1 MPKSRFSAAIYLT
14 LVFLSGALVG
24 GLSYRLYAV
33 RTVSAITSP
42 PRPTPDEARRRYI
55 ATMRDKVKLD
65 DQQIEQLNHILD
77 ETRSAFDDVRTKMR
91 TEGQAIQNLQ
101 VERITAILRDDQKP
115 LYTALRANR
124 ERLRRD
130 LRKKQRK

>member
-1 MPKSRFSAAIYLT
+1 
-14 LVFLSGALVG
+14 
-24 GLSYRLYAV
+24 
-33 RTVSAITSP
+33 
-42 PRPTPDEARRRYI
+42 
-55 ATMRDKVKLD
+55 MRDKVKLD